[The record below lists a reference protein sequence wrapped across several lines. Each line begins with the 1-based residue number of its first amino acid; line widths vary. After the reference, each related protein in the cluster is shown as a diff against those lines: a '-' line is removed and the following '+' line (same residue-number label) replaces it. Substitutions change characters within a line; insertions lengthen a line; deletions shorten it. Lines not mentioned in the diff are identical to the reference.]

1 MKELESL
8 LRILCCPSCRGRLKR
23 EDDNLLCL
31 DCNQSFFIQNGIPI
45 LLDKESQIVLE
56 SGRENLLPR
65 KREKLMSFLRKVL
78 PQPLEH
84 RWITSKENKERAPNF
99 LSKFNPSSLVLDLGS
114 GIKRWSDNVVNLD
127 IGAFENVDI
136 VGDGH
141 KLPFCDE
148 VFDGVISCAVLEH
161 VNNPY
166 KVAEEMHRVLKK
178 GGQIFVSFPFIYAFH
193 SSTGTH
199 QDFTRLTKYGLQEI
213 FSSFEKIE
221 LGQEGVVSISIISI
235 LSAYLALLFTDRDVF
250 YGGLQRFF
258 GWLLFPLR
266 LLDPI
271 LAKRSKVH
279 MIAPGFFFI
288 GRK

>member
-1 MKELESL
+1 MKDLDFL
-8 LRILCCPSCRGRLKR
+8 QQILCCPSCYGKLKKQ
-23 EDDNLLCL
+23 ESSLICL
-31 DCNQSFFIQNGIPI
+31 GCEQIFSIQNGVPVI
-45 LLDKESQIVLE
+45 LNKESLCMLE
-56 SGRENLLPR
+56 AGKDQVLPR
-65 KREKLMSFLRKVL
+65 NIGRLGSFLRKVL

-84 RWITSKENKERAPNF
+84 RWITSKENKERAFHF

-148 VFDGVISCAVLEH
+148 EFDGVISCVVLEH

-166 KVAEEMHRVLKK
+166 KVTEEMHQFLKK

-213 FSSFEKIE
+213 FFSFEKIE
-221 LGQEGVVSISIISI
+221 LRQEGVVSISIISI
-235 LSAYLALLFTDRDVF
+235 LSAYLVLLFTDRDVF

-258 GWLLFPLR
+258 GWLLFPLC

-279 MIAPGFFFI
+279 MIAPSFFFI